1 MVRANSSSRPANNNF
16 RPANNNSSSNK
27 PAVAVSKTPTPTPTP
42 TPTVQT
48 KPDNKGKLSPGA
60 IAGIVIGS
68 IAFVLIISFIIY
80 KIKNR

>member
-1 MVRANSSSRPANNNF
+1 MVRAHSSSRPANNSS
-16 RPANNNSSSNK
+16 RPNTNK
-27 PAVAVSKTPTPTPTP
+27 PTTTVAKNPNAKPLSTTTMLTLK
-42 TPTVQT
+42 
-48 KPDNKGKLSPGA
+48 KPDEKGKLSPGA